1 MTLSTSPVV
10 LMSVNPE
17 AGVILGFFSGL
28 SFALGDVLVRA
39 ASTGLSPRANL
50 LISLLVGTPAAA
62 AAAVIAR
69 EGLPSIQATY
79 LYVLAGLLNFVVGR
93 LLFYYSIAYAGAA
106 TSSVVTSMA
115 IPLASLFAWALL
127 SEEPGV
133 GEVIGLA
140 SVTAAAVLAS
150 VRVSGEPL
158 GGGSS
163 RLGVLAGLSAAVV
176 FALSSPTVR
185 AASAVGGAPLWG
197 MSISYAAAI
206 PFATA
211 LGWRDLV
218 AGARLRQ
225 ARFMVAAALSTAVA
239 QMLRYS
245 ALSVARVATVV
256 VAIGMF
262 PVHTV
267 ILSALLLRRGYG
279 ERLGLNHVVAAAL
292 AVMGIAATSVLR

>member
-1 MTLSTSPVV
+1 MDPAEVGVV
-10 LMSVNPE
+10 
-17 AGVILGFFSGL
+17 LGFFSGL

-39 ASTGLSPRANL
+39 ASTGLSPKANL
-50 LISLLVGTPAAA
+50 VISLLVGTPAAA
-62 AAAVIAR
+62 VAAIITGEA
-69 EGLPSIQATY
+69 LPAPRAAL

-115 IPLASLFAWALL
+115 IPMASLFAWALL
-127 SEEPGV
+127 GEEPSL

-163 RLGVLAGLSAAVV
+163 RLGILAGLSAAVV

-185 AASAVGGAPLWG
+185 AASSAGGAPLWG
-197 MSISYAAAI
+197 MSISYASAI
-206 PFATA
+206 PFA
-211 LGWRDLV
+211 LVIGWRDFA
-218 AGARLRQ
+218 AGARVRA
-225 ARFMVAAALSTAVA
+225 ARFMVGAAVSTAVA

-256 VAIGMF
+256 IAIGMF

-267 ILSALLLRRGYG
+267 VLSALLLRRGYG
-279 ERLGLNHVVAAAL
+279 ERLGINHVAAAAM
-292 AVMGIAATSVLR
+292 AVTGIACTALLR

>member
-1 MTLSTSPVV
+1 MITGA
-10 LMSVNPE
+10 E
-17 AGVILGFFSGL
+17 AGILLGFFSGL

-50 LISLLVGTPAAA
+50 VISLLIGTPAAA
-62 AAAVIAR
+62 AAAVVAG
-69 EGLPSIQATY
+69 EDLPSPQATY
-79 LYVLAGLLNFVVGR
+79 LYILAGLLNFVFGR

-106 TSSVVTSMA
+106 TSSVVTSMS

-133 GEVIGLA
+133 GEVVGLA
-140 SVTAAAVLAS
+140 SVTTAAILAS
-150 VRVSGEPL
+150 VRVSGESL

-163 RLGVLAGLSAAVV
+163 RLGVLAGLSAAVI

-185 AASAVGGAPLWG
+185 AASSMGGAPLWG
-197 MSISYAAAI
+197 MSISYASAI
-206 PFATA
+206 PFALA
-211 LGWRDLV
+211 LGWRDLA
-218 AGARLRQ
+218 AGARHRQ

-245 ALSVARVATVV
+245 ALSIARVATVV

-267 ILSALLLRRGYG
+267 ILSAIILRRGYG
-279 ERLGLNHVVAAAL
+279 ERLGVNHAAAAAL
-292 AVMGIAATSVLR
+292 AVAGIACTSLLR

>member
-1 MTLSTSPVV
+1 MIA
-10 LMSVNPE
+10 SVE
-17 AGVILGFFSGL
+17 EGVILGFFSGL
-28 SFALGDVLVRA
+28 TFALGDVLVRA

-50 LISLLVGTPAAA
+50 LISLLVGTPVATLAA
-62 AAAVIAR
+62 IISH
-69 EGLPSIQATY
+69 EGLPSLQATY
-79 LYVLAGLLNFVVGR
+79 LYVVAGLLNFVIGR

-115 IPLASLFAWALL
+115 IPLASLFAWVLL
-127 SEEPGV
+127 GEEPV
-133 GEVIGLA
+133 IGEVVGLA
-140 SVTAAAVLAS
+140 SVTTAAVLAS

-158 GGGSS
+158 GDGSS
-163 RLGVLAGLSAAVV
+163 KLGIIAGLSAAAV

-185 AASAVGGAPLWG
+185 AASSVGGAPLWG
-197 MSISYAAAI
+197 MSISYASAI
-206 PFATA
+206 PFALV
-211 LGWRDLV
+211 LGWSDLA

-225 ARFMVAAALSTAVA
+225 ARFMVAAAFSTAVA

-267 ILSALLLRRGYG
+267 VLSAILLRREYG
-279 ERLGLNHVVAAAL
+279 ERLGINHVVAAVL
-292 AVMGIAATSVLR
+292 AVIGIAATSLMR

>member
-1 MTLSTSPVV
+1 MITGA
-10 LMSVNPE
+10 E
-17 AGVILGFFSGL
+17 AGIALGFFSGL

-50 LISLLVGTPAAA
+50 LISLLIGTPAAA
-62 AAAVIAR
+62 AAALIIGER
-69 EGLPSIQATY
+69 LPSLQATY
-79 LYVLAGLLNFVVGR
+79 LYILAGLLNFVIGR

-115 IPLASLFAWALL
+115 IPMASIFAWVFL
-127 SEEPGV
+127 SEEPGL
-133 GEVIGLA
+133 GEVVGLA
-140 SVTAAAVLAS
+140 SVTTAAVLAS
-150 VRVSGEPL
+150 IRVSGEPL

-163 RLGVLAGLSAAVV
+163 RLGIVAGLSAAVV

-185 AASAVGGAPLWG
+185 AASALGGAPIWG
-197 MSISYAAAI
+197 MSISYATAI
-206 PFATA
+206 PFAA
-211 LGWRDLV
+211 VLGWRDL
-218 AGARLRQ
+218 AASARLRQ

-267 ILSALLLRRGYG
+267 ALSAIILRRGYG
-279 ERLGLNHVVAAAL
+279 ERLGLNHVAAAVL
-292 AVMGIAATSVLR
+292 AVVGIACTYLLR